1 MGRSR
6 ADIIDFNCGC
16 PLGDM
21 LGRKGGAYLLKHQ
34 DKLEKMM
41 NAILDNTKKPVTV
54 KIRSGWDDN
63 SVNGIEMWHTLEHLD
78 DWWSVLLEC
87 VRILKVGGTL
97 DIRVPDESSSSA
109 LTYRDHNH
117 VFSQLSFHGIQDRS
131 GWGTNAWAAIEND
144 RVPLIIERY
153 NQVPFPKYNWMTRW
167 GFRWILVF
175 CSNHLRNFI
184 WEQQFHFRKIG
195 NE

>member
-1 MGRSR
+1 MDKTDQSLFLNLGCGFKQKKGFINVDVFEICKP
-6 ADIIDFNCGC
+6 DITHDLNMF
-16 PLGDM
+16 P
-21 LGRKGGAYLLKHQ
+21 Y
-34 DKLEKMM
+34 
-41 NAILDNTKKPVTV
+41 P
-54 KIRSGWDDN
+54 WDDN

-117 VFSQLSFHGIQDRS
+117 VFSQLSFHGIQYRS
-131 GWGTNAWAAIEND
+131 GCGTNAWAAIEND